1 VLRPILQ
8 PLLIFAILAGVG
20 AYATI
25 TWRGP
30 KGVRALEEKQR
41 AIHNLEVQNANLARD
56 NEAERQRI
64 ERLKHDPETQKL
76 EIEKKLGLLPPN
88 STRYQTSAPTPAAH

>member
-1 VLRPILQ
+1 MLRPILR
-8 PLLIFAILAGVG
+8 PLLIIAILAGVG

-25 TWRGP
+25 AWRGP
-30 KGVRALEEKQR
+30 KGVRALDEKQR
-41 AIHNLEVQNANLARD
+41 AIHALEVENANLARD
-56 NEAERQRI
+56 NDAERQRI

-88 STRYQTSAPTPAAH
+88 ATRYQTAH